1 MLVNYLYRYYES
13 EEQKMG
19 EFLIDAVLN
28 GAPSSVAN
36 MQLPDPDL
44 RDYYRYEQDR
54 IFWIDANIDDNT
66 LDLVKMIIRCNQ
78 EDKGKDIKDR
88 TPIKVMINSGGGDVQ
103 VMLTIIKTM
112 KISKT
117 PIYTICFS
125 SAMSAAAEIL
135 AARHKRYALPG
146 TCVMVHSGSC
156 SYGGTMEQAESCK
169 KYVDALTKRATEEF
183 CENTKINAKTLKKKG
198 ASDWYMSEDEALE
211 NGVIDEIIIDLDEIF

>member
-1 MLVNYLYRYYES
+1 MLNEILLGVPEP
-13 EEQKMG
+13 
-19 EFLIDAVLN
+19 I
-28 GAPSSVAN
+28 AN

-44 RDYYRYEQDR
+44 RDFYRDEANR
-54 IFWIDANIDDNT
+54 IFWIDSNIDDNT
-66 LDLVKMIIRCNQ
+66 LDLVRMIIECNKA
-78 EDKGKDIKDR
+78 DKGKTIEDR
-88 TPIKVMINSGGGDVQ
+88 APIKVMINSGGGDVQ

-117 PIYTICFS
+117 PVHTIVFS

-135 AARHKRYALPG
+135 AAGHKRYALPG

-183 CENTKINAKTLKKKG
+183 CSNTKINAKTLKKKG
-198 ASDWYMSEDEALE
+198 ASDWYMDELEALSC
-211 NGVIDEIIIDLDEIF
+211 GVIDEVISDLDILF

>member
-1 MLVNYLYRYYES
+1 MN
-13 EEQKMG
+13 
-19 EFLIDAVLN
+19 EFILDTVLT
-28 GAPSSVAN
+28 GVPASIAN

-44 RDYYRYEQDR
+44 RDYYRDETDR
-54 IFWIDANIDDNT
+54 IFWIDSNIDDNT
-66 LDLVKMIIRCNQ
+66 LDLAKMIINCNR
-78 EDKGKDIKDR
+78 EDKGKNIEDR

-135 AARHKRYALPG
+135 AAGHKRYALPG
-146 TCVMVHSGSC
+146 TCIMVHSGSC

-169 KYVDALTKRATEEF
+169 KYVDALTKRATDEF
-183 CENTKINAKTLKKKG
+183 VSNTKIDAKTLKKKG
-198 ASDWYMSEDEALE
+198 ASDWYMDENEAVE
-211 NGVIDEIIIDLDEIF
+211 RGVIDAIITDIDEIF

>member
-1 MLVNYLYRYYES
+1 MN
-13 EEQKMG
+13 
-19 EFLIDAVLN
+19 EFILDTVLT
-28 GAPSSVAN
+28 GVPTSVAN

-44 RDYYRYEQDR
+44 RDYYRDETDR

-66 LDLVKMIIRCNQ
+66 LDLVKMIIHCNR
-78 EDKGKDIKDR
+78 EDKGKNIEDR
-88 TPIKVMINSGGGDVQ
+88 VPIKVMINSGGGDVQ
-103 VMLTIIKTM
+103 VMLTVIKTM

-117 PIYTICFS
+117 PVYTICFS

-135 AARHKRYALPG
+135 AAGHKRYALPG

-183 CENTKINAKTLKKKG
+183 VNNTKIDAKTLKKKG
-198 ASDWYMSEDEALE
+198 ASDWYFDENEALE
-211 NGVIDEIIIDLDEIF
+211 KGIVDAVITDLDEIF

>member
-1 MLVNYLYRYYES
+1 MNLTLENLLAGVSES
-13 EEQKMG
+13 
-19 EFLIDAVLN
+19 I
-28 GAPSSVAN
+28 AN
-36 MQLPDPDL
+36 MQLPDPIL
-44 RDYYRYEQDR
+44 RNHYRDEAER
-54 IFWIDANIDDNT
+54 IFWIDDQINDNT
-66 LDLVKMIIRCNQ
+66 LDLVETIIRCNK
-78 EDKGKDIKDR
+78 EDKGKATEER

-117 PIYTICFS
+117 PVYTICYS

-135 AARHKRYALPG
+135 AAGNKRYALPG

-169 KYVDALTKRATEEF
+169 KYVDSLTKRSTDEF
-183 CENTKINAKTLKKKG
+183 VSNTKIDAKTLKKKG

-211 NGVIDEIIIDLDEIF
+211 RGVIDAIITDLDEIF

>member
-1 MLVNYLYRYYES
+1 MNE
-13 EEQKMG
+13 
-19 EFLIDAVLN
+19 LILDTILN
-28 GAPSSVAN
+28 GVPTAVAN

-44 RDYYRYEQDR
+44 RNYYRDETDR
-54 IFWIDANIDDNT
+54 IFWVDSNIDDNT

-78 EDKGKDIKDR
+78 EDKGKAIEDR
-88 TPIKVMINSGGGDVQ
+88 TPIRVMINSGGGDVQ

-117 PIYTICFS
+117 PVYTICFS

-135 AARHKRYALPG
+135 AAGHKRYALPG

-169 KYVDALTKRATEEF
+169 KYVDSLTKRATEEF
-183 CENTKINAKTLKKKG
+183 VSNTKIDAKTLKKKG
-198 ASDWYMSEDEALE
+198 ASDWYFNEDEALE
-211 NGVIDEIIIDLDEIF
+211 KGIIDEIITDIDEIF

>member
-1 MLVNYLYRYYES
+1 MNDFTLDTLLVGVPN
-13 EEQKMG
+13 
-19 EFLIDAVLN
+19 
-28 GAPSSVAN
+28 SVAN

-44 RDYYRYEQDR
+44 RDYYKDEVNRVY
-54 IFWIDANIDDNT
+54 WLDDKVDDST
-66 LDLVKMIIRCNQ
+66 LCLVKMIIRCNR
-78 EDKGKDIKDR
+78 EDKDKDVKDR
-88 TPIKVMINSGGGDVQ
+88 TPIKIMINSGGGDVQ

-135 AARHKRYALPG
+135 AAGHKRYALPG

-169 KYVDALTKRATEEF
+169 KYVDSLTKKANEEF
-183 CENTKINAKTLKKKG
+183 LDNTKIDAKTLKKKG
-198 ASDWYMSEDEALE
+198 ASDWYMDENEALE
-211 NGVIDEIIIDLDEIF
+211 KGVIDYIVTDLDDIF

>member
-1 MLVNYLYRYYES
+1 MN
-13 EEQKMG
+13 
-19 EFLIDAVLN
+19 EFILDTVLT
-28 GAPSSVAN
+28 GIPSSVAN

-44 RDYYRYEQDR
+44 RDYYRDETDR

-66 LDLVKMIIRCNQ
+66 LDLVKMIIHCNR
-78 EDKGKDIKDR
+78 EDKGKNIEDR

-103 VMLTIIKTM
+103 IMLTVIKTM

-135 AARHKRYALPG
+135 AAGHKRYALPG

-169 KYVDALTKRATEEF
+169 KYVDALTKRATDEF
-183 CENTKINAKTLKKKG
+183 VNNTKIDAKTLKKKG
-198 ASDWYMSEDEALE
+198 ASDWYMDENEALE
-211 NGVIDEIIIDLDEIF
+211 KGVIDAIITDIDEIF

>member
-1 MLVNYLYRYYES
+1 MN
-13 EEQKMG
+13 
-19 EFLIDAVLN
+19 EFIIDTVLN
-28 GAPSSVAN
+28 GIPSSVAN

-44 RDYYRYEQDR
+44 RDYYRDETDR

-66 LDLVKMIIRCNQ
+66 LDLVKMIIHCNR
-78 EDKGKDIKDR
+78 EDKGKNIEDR

-103 VMLTIIKTM
+103 IMLTVIKTM

-135 AARHKRYALPG
+135 AAGHKRYALPG

-169 KYVDALTKRATEEF
+169 KYVDSLTKRATDEF
-183 CENTKINAKTLKKKG
+183 VNNTKIDAKTLKKKG
-198 ASDWYMSEDEALE
+198 ASDWYMDENEALE
-211 NGVIDEIIIDLDEIF
+211 KGVIDTIITDIDEIF